1 MLKTHKP
8 DVICFMETKADST
21 SSALGFMPRFG
32 YDKQFQVPA
41 SGFAGG
47 LWLFWKSSGVHLS
60 VLSSSAQVIH
70 CSVDYNAKN
79 YLLSLVYVRPQA
91 HFKESFWNDIE
102 SRSLTNTVS
111 WVLMGDFNEIMSAD
125 EVFPRHSATF
135 QRASRFRQILD
146 NYNLFSEDALGC
158 KFSWCRIQHGR
169 VMLRE
174 RLDRVLFNAQ
184 AKVQFQG
191 AKLINLPRTCSDH
204 HPILLNLD
212 TAASQPPPYKPRCF
226 EAVWLTREEFSKVFS
241 QAWGQYP
248 LDMKAAIE
256 NTSSACMSWGR
267 EVFGNIFRRKR
278 LLRARIAG
286 IQNSPSYGSSAPL

>member
-1 MLKTHKP
+1 
-8 DVICFMETKADST
+8 
-21 SSALGFMPRFG
+21 
-32 YDKQFQVPA
+32 
-41 SGFAGG
+41 
-47 LWLFWKSSGVHLS
+47 
-60 VLSSSAQVIH
+60 
-70 CSVDYNAKN
+70 
-79 YLLSLVYVRPQA
+79 
-91 HFKESFWNDIE
+91 
-102 SRSLTNTVS
+102 
-111 WVLMGDFNEIMSAD
+111 MSAD

-146 NYNLFSEDALGC
+146 NCNLFSEDALGC

-169 VMLRE
+169 VMLWE

-191 AKLINLPRTCSDH
+191 AKLINLPRTCNDH

-212 TAASQPPPYKPRCF
+212 TAASQPPPYKPHRF
-226 EAVWLTREEFSKVFS
+226 EAVWLTREEFSRVFS

-286 IQNSPSYGSSAPL
+286 IQNSPSYGSSAPLQSLEKHLLQEYQQALFEEEVLWLQKSRVDWIASGDRNTSFYHMSTVTRRCNNKIGALKVDGVWSNNPEVLKQHVRDFYTHLFS